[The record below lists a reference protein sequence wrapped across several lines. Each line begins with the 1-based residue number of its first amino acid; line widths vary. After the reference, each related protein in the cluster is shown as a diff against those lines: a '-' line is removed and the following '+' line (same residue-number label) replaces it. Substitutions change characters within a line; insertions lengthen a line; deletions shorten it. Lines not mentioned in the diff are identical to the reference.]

1 MYQSMKK
8 GVQRLASGMLSK
20 IQKYVGTPQFQE
32 KSKIALLMY
41 I

>member
-1 MYQSMKK
+1 MIVAAKRELNNLLKRIS
-8 GVQRLASGMLSK
+8 RK

-41 I
+41 L